1 MTDAARHPSAGRRR
15 LVVAG
20 AGVAGLEALVALH
33 TLAPA
38 RFAVTLVDPGS
49 HFRLRALDVG
59 EPFGLPRARRYPL
72 TELARD
78 LGAALIADQVHRVDH
93 EGRAVVLGSGRRVEY
108 DVLLLAVGARPY
120 PALSEGVLFDPA
132 HGRDVLERL
141 AADPAGHTAVVV
153 PPGVGWTLPAYELAL
168 LLSTQPGAVVTL
180 VTAETAPLEVFGRPG
195 TALAREELETAGVAL
210 VTGARA
216 IATSPTRVRVEGR
229 FALDVDR
236 IVHLPRHVGAGI
248 SGVRCNAA
256 GFVVTG
262 PNGAVAGMDGVFA
275 AGDGTSGAIKHG
287 GLAAQQ
293 GDAAAQAIAALAG
306 VAVDAA
312 PSETTLRGVLRT
324 PSGPRYLQ
332 ATASGGEIAAEV
344 SRHPLWWP
352 PTKVASA
359 WLTPWLTTRDAH
371 CRRHGAPPPR
381 PVPAERAEYEALVR
395 RVADRPTTRRPR
407 A

>member
-1 MTDAARHPSAGRRR
+1 MADAAAHPAPGPRR
-15 LVVAG
+15 LLVAG

-33 TLAPA
+33 TLAPG
-38 RFAVTLVDPGS
+38 RFDVTLVDPSS
-49 HFRLRALDVG
+49 HFRLRALDIG

-72 TELARD
+72 TELAHD
-78 LGAALIADQVHRVDH
+78 LGAALIGDPVHRVEHDDH
-93 EGRAVVLGSGRRVEY
+93 AAVLRSGRRIGY

-132 HGRDVLERL
+132 HGRDVLARL

-168 LLSTQPGAVVTL
+168 LLSTRPGAAVTL
-180 VTAETAPLEVFGRPG
+180 VTAETAPLEAFGRPG
-195 TALAREELETAGVAL
+195 TALAREELDAAGVAL
-210 VTGARA
+210 VTAARA
-216 IATSPTRVRVEGR
+216 IATSPTRVGVEGR

-236 IVHLPRHVGAGI
+236 IVHLPRHVGPGI
-248 SGVRCNAA
+248 PGVRCNAT

-262 PNGAVAGMDGVFA
+262 PDGAVAGMDGVFA

-293 GDAAAQAIAALAG
+293 GDAAARAIASRAG
-306 VAVDAA
+306 VVRDAA
-312 PSETTLRGVLRT
+312 RPEPTLRGVLRT
-324 PSGPRYLQ
+324 PSGPRCLQ
-332 ATASGGEIAAEV
+332 ATAGGREITAEV

-352 PTKVASA
+352 PTRVASA
-359 WLTPWLTTRDAH
+359 WLTPWLATRDAH
-371 CRRHGAPPPR
+371 RTRHGATAPPPLPPER
-381 PVPAERAEYEALVR
+381 PQREASFPRVVERS
-395 RVADRPTTRRPR
+395 TTRPPT